1 MFPDGERFGKAERE
15 ADGGLMGSSG
25 PYYSKERLEEIERQ
39 RVERLNKED
48 ARRKR
53 FAQKIVTVVVDKVV
67 NEIIRP
73 GPKPEE
79 RECYDVA
86 HEIRELSPELVNLV
100 TDVIKVTDT
109 EGR

>member
-1 MFPDGERFGKAERE
+1 
-15 ADGGLMGSSG
+15 MGSSG

-73 GPKPEE
+73 GPKP
-79 RECYDVA
+79 